1 MFERFR
7 FPLLASALAL
17 TACGGGDPASSSTGG
32 NAAAAAAAAPARV
45 APSVQPTGTVIEVK
59 MFTDDKGNYFEPAD
73 LRVRRGDVVR
83 FVLVS
88 GVHNVSFPASE
99 NQGAVSLPEPSP
111 YLQLPGQTWD
121 LLVDVEPGKYVY
133 QCDPHA
139 ALGMVGTL
147 EVTGE

>member
-1 MFERFR
+1 MFATFR
-7 FPLLASALAL
+7 FPLLLCVLAV
-17 TACGGGDPASSSTGG
+17 TACGGGDPASSSTEGST
-32 NAAAAAAAAPARV
+32 AAASAAAPAKAV
-45 APSVQPTGTVIEVK
+45 PSVEPTGTVIEVK
-59 MFTDDKGNYFEPAD
+59 MVTDDKGNYFEPAD
-73 LRVRRGDVVR
+73 VRARRGDVVR

-99 NQGAVSLPEPSP
+99 NQGAASLPEASP

-121 LLVDVEPGKYVY
+121 LLVDVEPGSYFY

-147 EVTGE
+147 EVTSE